1 MRAIRSICAAG
12 WLVVI
17 AAAPVSA
24 QLPPPPVPV
33 PVPNQSGNGQR
44 VPDNTVEGIIF
55 EYNGTLDPATKSKGE
70 DKPLEGRFRL
80 EKTAIYDLSPTLK
93 LPTKA
98 EVDKVV
104 EGVKSGDPGKI
115 KLPEKPQQK
124 RLGQFQKTGAGKLR
138 LDFDN
143 KEAMVGTMLLFKEK
157 GNADVWVGTFT
168 ERINGAAGR
177 VWKIKARPV
186 ED

>member
-1 MRAIRSICAAG
+1 MIPLRSLCLACIS
-12 WLVVI
+12 LI
-17 AAAPVSA
+17 AASVPVYA

-33 PVPNQSGNGQR
+33 PGASSNGQR
-44 VPDNTVEGIIF
+44 LPDNTVEGIIF
-55 EYNGTLDPATKSKGE
+55 EYSGTLDPATKGKGE

-80 EKTAIYDLSPTLK
+80 EKTAIYDLSPTAR

-98 EVDKVV
+98 EVEKVV
-104 EGVKSGDPGKI
+104 EGVQSGDPGKI

-124 RLGQFQKTGAGKLR
+124 RLGQFQKTGAGRLR

-143 KEAMVGTMLLFKEK
+143 KEAMVGTMTLFKEK

-168 ERINGAAGR
+168 ERVDGRAAR

>member
-1 MRAIRSICAAG
+1 MSVFRVLSFACLGFFGLSTPA
-12 WLVVI
+12 V
-17 AAAPVSA
+17 A
-24 QLPPPPVPV
+24 QLPPPPIPV
-33 PVPNQSGNGQR
+33 PGPSSNGAR
-44 VPDNTVEGIIF
+44 MPDNTVEGVIF
-55 EYNGTLDPATKSKGE
+55 EYSGTLDLASKGKGE

-80 EKTAIYDLSPTLK
+80 EKTAIFDLSPTMR

-98 EVDKVV
+98 EVEKVV
-104 EGVKSGDPGKI
+104 EGVQSGDPGKI

-124 RLGQFQKTGAGKLR
+124 RLGQFQKTGSGRLR

-143 KEAMVGTMLLFKEK
+143 KEAMVGTMMLFKEK
-157 GNADVWVGTFT
+157 GNTDVWVGTFT
-168 ERINGAAGR
+168 ERIDGRAGR

>member
-1 MRAIRSICAAG
+1 
-12 WLVVI
+12 L
-17 AAAPVSA
+17 A
-24 QLPPPPVPV
+24 QLPPPPVPA
-33 PVPNQSGNGQR
+33 PSGQR
-44 VPDNTVEGIIF
+44 LPDNTVEGIIF
-55 EYNGTLDPATKSKGE
+55 EYSGMLDPATKSKGE

-80 EKTAIYDLSPTLK
+80 EKTAIYDLSPTIK

-98 EVDKVV
+98 EVEKVV
-104 EGVKSGDPGKI
+104 DGVASGDPGKI

-124 RLGQFQKTGAGKLR
+124 RLGQFQKTGQGRLR

-143 KEAMVGTMLLFKEK
+143 KEAMVGTMMLFKEK